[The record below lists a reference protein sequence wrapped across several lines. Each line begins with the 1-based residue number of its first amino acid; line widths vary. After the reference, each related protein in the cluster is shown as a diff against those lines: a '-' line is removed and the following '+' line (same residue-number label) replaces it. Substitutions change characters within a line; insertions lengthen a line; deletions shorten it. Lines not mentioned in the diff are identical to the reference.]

1 VLLADFGR
9 VDVLCNNAGIYPGM
23 NPVWAIDI
31 RAWRNLFEIK
41 LLGRR
46 FRDTGIRAALHQ
58 AGLGPRGQYRL
69 DVRAFDRARFSGL
82 KPVACT

>member
-31 RAWRNLFEIK
+31 RAWRNLFETNYWGVVSGIQEFVPLFIK
-41 LLGRR
+41 QGSGHVVN
-46 FRDTGIRAALHQ
+46 TASM
-58 AGLGPRGQYRL
+58 
-69 DVRAFDRARFSGL
+69 SGL
-82 KPVACT
+82 STVPGSAD